1 MPLMAGRLCR
11 IIRHSA
17 GFAEQRSKIS
27 RIPGRAGRFG
37 RRSAIKPYLC
47 WAAIRGSLAQSQC
60 SLGTTMKRLV
70 LASAI
75 FLTFAPAVAL
85 AEGRGGDAALGAL
98 SGAVV
103 FGPVG
108 LVAGAVVGYTAG
120 PSIAHSWGFR
130 RSGSKKPSREK
141 SQAGMSPS
149 RVSQNTPA
157 AAASPE
163 QTATTTTSAPAKPA
177 SATAQRW
184 ATPPVQGLE

>member
-1 MPLMAGRLCR
+1 VFG
-11 IIRHSA
+11 SS
-17 GFAEQRSKIS
+17 ESKIS
-27 RIPGRAGRFG
+27 ALQGGRAALSSVAETPSNRTIVGPQFEGHLQNHNVRWE
-37 RRSAIKPYLC
+37 P
-47 WAAIRGSLAQSQC
+47 Q
-60 SLGTTMKRLV
+60 MKRLV
-70 LASAI
+70 LASAV

-85 AEGRGGDAALGAL
+85 AQGRGGDAALGAL

-120 PSIAHSWGFR
+120 PSIARSWGFR
-130 RSGSKKPSREK
+130 RSGSKKPSRDK

-157 AAASPE
+157 MAGSPE
-163 QTATTTTSAPAKPA
+163 QTGTATTSAPARPA
-177 SATAQRW
+177 SSTAQRW